1 VIYLDLIWQ
10 MVKLGGPIIA
20 VDIRHMSMRLSPRI
34 PCCDEMTSDILA
46 ILDAEKVSKA
56 CVVGHSY
63 GTLVASRLVKR
74 FPLRLHS
81 LCMID
86 PVCFG
91 MYMPHLLHN
100 FFYRKLV
107 WNLRE

>member
-1 VIYLDLIWQ
+1 
-10 MVKLGGPIIA
+10 
-20 VDIRHMSMRLSPRI
+20 
-34 PCCDEMTSDILA
+34 MTSEILA
-46 ILDAEKVSKA
+46 ILDAEAVPKA

-74 FPLRLHS
+74 FPARLHS
-81 LCMID
+81 LCLVD

-100 FFYRKLV
+100 FFYRRLV
-107 WNLRE
+107 IDASKWAGARGARAPVPPRRAAAAPPGLYLAHPAPAC